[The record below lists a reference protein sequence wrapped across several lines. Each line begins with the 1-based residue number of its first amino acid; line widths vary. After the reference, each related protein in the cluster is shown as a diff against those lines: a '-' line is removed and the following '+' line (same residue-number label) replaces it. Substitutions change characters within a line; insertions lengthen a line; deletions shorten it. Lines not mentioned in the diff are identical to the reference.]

1 MRILLALDG
10 SPSSIQ
16 ARDLVAGLR
25 WPPRTAIR
33 LATAYEVPI
42 DWSGGLGAG
51 MAWVGDAEDAVRDE
65 LTAELKQL
73 AEPLAGHDWQ
83 VDWQVLKG
91 RSATAIIDAARDFG
105 ADLIALGSRGRG
117 PLTSMLLG
125 SVSAEVVDHAACSV
139 LVARGDHVSRLL
151 IATDGSDVARTIPEL
166 LGAWGVFGGVA
177 AEALSVAPLPERT
190 VELLADV
197 YSPGTYRFT
206 EDDRQKLLD
215 RHRGFAEQL
224 AQGLA
229 EQHIPATSSMVGGNA
244 AHEIID
250 AARRRGADLIVTGTR
265 GLQGLERVILGSVAR
280 NVLLHAPCSVMVLR
294 GTSTAP
300 LAAGKQSNSADV
312 SPPKVAV

>member
-16 ARDLVAGLR
+16 ARDLVAALR
-25 WPPRTAIR
+25 WPPGTVIR

-65 LTAELKQL
+65 LTAELGRL

-83 VDWQVLKG
+83 VDRQVVSD
-91 RSATAIIDAARDFG
+91 RPASAIIDTARDFE

-139 LVARGDHVSRLL
+139 LVARGEQVSRLL
-151 IATDGSDVARTIPEL
+151 IATDGSDAARAIPDR
-166 LGAWGVFGGVA
+166 LGAWGVFRGLA

-190 VELLADV
+190 FELLADV
-197 YSPGTYRFT
+197 YTLGQYRFT
-206 EDDRQKLLD
+206 DDRQELLD

-224 AQGLA
+224 AQQLA
-229 EQHIPATSSMVGGNA
+229 EQHIPATSSVMAGDA

-265 GLQGLERVILGSVAR
+265 GLHGLERVILGSVAR
-280 NVLLHAPCSVMVLR
+280 NVVLHAPCSVIVVR
-294 GTSTAP
+294 GISTAP
-300 LAAGKQSNSADV
+300 GATGKRSHSADV
-312 SPPKVAV
+312 SAPKAAV

>member
-16 ARDLVAGLR
+16 ARDLVAGLP
-25 WPPRTAIR
+25 WPPGTAIR

-42 DWSGGLGAG
+42 DWTGGVGAG
-51 MAWVGDAEDAVRDE
+51 MPWVGDAEDAIRDE
-65 LTAELKQL
+65 LTGELGRL

-83 VDWQVLKG
+83 VDWQIVRG
-91 RSATAIIDAARDFG
+91 RPATAIIEAARDFE

-139 LVARGDHVSRLL
+139 MVARGEYVSRLL
-151 IATDGSDVARTIPEL
+151 IATDGSDVARAIADL
-166 LGAWGVFGGVA
+166 LGAWGVFGGLT

-190 VELLADV
+190 VELLAGA
-197 YSPGTYRFT
+197 YTMGTFRFT
-206 EDDRQKLLD
+206 DGDRQELLD

-224 AQGLA
+224 ANQLA
-229 EQHIPATSSMVGGNA
+229 EQHIPATSSVVAGDA

-265 GLQGLERVILGSVAR
+265 GLHGVERLILGSVAR
-280 NVLLHAPCSVMVLR
+280 NVLFHAPCSVMVLR
-294 GTSTAP
+294 GLTTAP
-300 LAAGKQSNSADV
+300 GAAGGKSHSSRV
-312 SPPKVAV
+312 SPAKAAF

>member
-16 ARDLVAGLR
+16 ARDLVATLR
-25 WPPRTAIR
+25 WPPGTAIR

-42 DWSGGLGAG
+42 DWTGGLGAG
-51 MAWVGDAEDAVRDE
+51 MAWVGDAEDALRDE
-65 LTAELKQL
+65 LTAELGRL

-83 VDWQVLKG
+83 VDWQVVKD
-91 RSATAIIDAARDFG
+91 RPATAIIEAAHDFE

-139 LVARGDHVSRLL
+139 LVARGEHVSRLL
-151 IATDGSDVARTIPEL
+151 IATDGSDAARGIPDL
-166 LGAWGVFGGVA
+166 LGAWGVFLGLA

-190 VELLADV
+190 YELLADV
-197 YSPGTYRFT
+197 YTLGKYRFT
-206 EDDRQKLLD
+206 DDRQELLD

-224 AQGLA
+224 AQQLA
-229 EQHIPATSSMVGGNA
+229 EHHIPATSSVVAGDA

-250 AARRRGADLIVTGTR
+250 AAGRRGADLIVTGTR
-265 GLQGLERVILGSVAR
+265 GLHGVERVILGSVAR

-294 GTSTAP
+294 GTTTARR
-300 LAAGKQSNSADV
+300 AAGDQSHSADV
-312 SPPKVAV
+312 SVPKVAV